1 MSNELLVGN
10 VDLHSCFLSF
20 GILRAAS
27 QEVAHDEFVESLLIA
42 LRSNSEK
49 GQCPPR
55 LTRHHKISG
64 TSGEDFLLMIMLRL
78 LSLFIKQ
85 HNPSSS
91 LWLHPPAGCWCIL
104 WGEWEGEPDRIWF
117 HSEGLAHPD
126 PKSSVQTLPSLGP
139 VFAVLPRQRGSAP
152 WGKCWSRFGGN

>member
-64 TSGEDFLLMIMLRL
+64 TSGEDFLLNDHVKTFIFIYKATQPIQFPLVTPTCRL
-78 LSLFIKQ
+78 LVYFV
-85 HNPSSS
+85 
-91 LWLHPPAGCWCIL
+91 G
-104 WGEWEGEPDRIWF
+104 
-117 HSEGLAHPD
+117 
-126 PKSSVQTLPSLGP
+126 
-139 VFAVLPRQRGSAP
+139 
-152 WGKCWSRFGGN
+152 

>member
-1 MSNELLVGN
+1 MSNEPLVGN

-27 QEVAHDEFVESLLIA
+27 QEMAHDEFVEPLLIA

-49 GQCPPR
+49 GECPPSEQDITKSVGCQR
-55 LTRHHKISG
+55 GFYANDHVK
-64 TSGEDFLLMIMLRL
+64 TS
-78 LSLFIKQ
+78 IKQ

-152 WGKCWSRFGGN
+152 WGKCWSRFEGN